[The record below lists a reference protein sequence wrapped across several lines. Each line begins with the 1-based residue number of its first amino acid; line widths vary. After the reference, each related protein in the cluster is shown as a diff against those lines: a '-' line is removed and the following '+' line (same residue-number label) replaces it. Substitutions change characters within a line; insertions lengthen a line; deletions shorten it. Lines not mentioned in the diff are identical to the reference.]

1 MTLVDDSVWIV
12 RDLVI
17 ATQSDGLLTTRQGTA
32 TEIDHCW
39 LVVDCHPRRSWMRLR
54 LRGATTTTRS
64 HRSETTTGRV
74 VRIPNVNKRHPVM
87 ALMSDIK
94 DIKK

>member
-12 RDLVI
+12 RDLFI

-39 LVVDCHPRRSWMRLR
+39 LVVDCHPRRSWL
-54 LRGATTTTRS
+54 G
-64 HRSETTTGRV
+64 
-74 VRIPNVNKRHPVM
+74 
-87 ALMSDIK
+87 
-94 DIKK
+94 